1 MSDVSAN
8 LELPYLAPSQAQKH
22 VTHNEALQI
31 IDAVA
36 QLSVESRTLIEP
48 TGTVESGAC
57 YLVPELASGVWLGQD
72 NKIALWNG
80 TGWIFLTAKEGWRA
94 WVIAEALEVVM
105 TSGVWITVEGQG
117 AIETLGV
124 NTTADVVNRLSVAAD
139 ATLLSHDGGGHQLK
153 VNKASSGD
161 TASLL
166 YQSNWSG
173 RAEMGLAGNDEF
185 SIKVSD
191 DGSTWTEALRFD
203 GADGLASG
211 AAVTQGPTD
220 ITDGRL
226 IRNGDGYVKSTVIGT
241 VSQTGGVPTGAIVE
255 TGSNVNGD
263 YVRFADGSQICTTTL
278 TLDYSGTARLSG
290 TWTYPISFAA
300 EANTTG
306 IVDLSDLNV
315 NATPGPDEVGS
326 VMLGNNSAT
335 SAVFWL
341 YRLSG
346 MTSFASADTCEVR
359 VMAQGRWF

>member
-8 LELPYLAPSQAQKH
+8 LELPYLAPAQAQKH

-31 IDAVA
+31 IDAVV
-36 QLSVESRTLIEP
+36 QLSVESRILSEP
-48 TGTVESGAC
+48 SGTVDAGTC
-57 YLVPELASGVWLGQD
+57 FVVPELATGVWMGQD

-94 WVIAEALEVVM
+94 WVIAEGLEVVM
-105 TSGVWITVEGQG
+105 TSGAWMTAEGQG
-117 AIETLGV
+117 ASETFGI

-161 TASLL
+161 TGSLL

-191 DGSTWTEALRFD
+191 DGSIWTEALRFD

-220 ITDGRL
+220 TLGGRL
-226 IRNGDGYVKSTVIGT
+226 IRNGDGYVKSTVVGT
-241 VSQTGGVPTGAIVE
+241 VSESGGVPTGAIIE
-255 TGSNVNGD
+255 SGSNANGD
-263 YVRFADGSQICTTTL
+263 YVRFADGSQICTATL
-278 TLDYSGTARLSG
+278 TLGYSGAVRLSG
-290 TWTYPISFAA
+290 TWTYPVPFAS
-300 EANTTG
+300 EANVTG
-306 IVDLSDLNV
+306 IVDLADLNV

-326 VMLGNNSAT
+326 VMLGSNNAT

-346 MTSFASADTCEVR
+346 MTNFTSADTCEVKVHSR
-359 VMAQGRWF
+359 GRWF